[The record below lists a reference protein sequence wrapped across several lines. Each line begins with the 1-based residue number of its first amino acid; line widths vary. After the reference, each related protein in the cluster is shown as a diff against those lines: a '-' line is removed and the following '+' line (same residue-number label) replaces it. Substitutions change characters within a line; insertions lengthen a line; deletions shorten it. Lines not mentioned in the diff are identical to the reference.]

1 MNGGR
6 QHGVMHSIKNVSRE
20 VAKWY
25 RAEVG
30 RGVGNRTVG
39 EVAECAINE
48 RKSCDVAHEVE
59 HACK

>member
-6 QHGVMHSIKNVSRE
+6 QYGAKHSIKNVSRE
-20 VAKWY
+20 VAKRY

-30 RGVGNRTVG
+30 RGVGNRPVG

-48 RKSCDVAHEVE
+48 LKSCDVAHEVE
-59 HACK
+59 QACK

>member
-1 MNGGR
+1 
-6 QHGVMHSIKNVSRE
+6 MHSIKNVSRE
-20 VAKWY
+20 VAKRY

-48 RKSCDVAHEVE
+48 LKSCDVAHEVE